1 MKSVKKRGKVLTGTK
16 RGSIK
21 TKIVAI
27 TLAMVIFALVV
38 SNIIS
43 ASISTKAGQVTVES
57 EMKSTAHSIAA
68 QVSEYVN
75 KAYGITQTAA
85 STSDIQSADMAVQQ
99 ALVNKVAKDNPF
111 FILVYNQNANGD
123 QTARDNGDLGNRA
136 DRWWFIKAMQDKTA
150 FVSKSYFSLSG
161 NVAVTSI
168 VCPVF
173 DAANNIS
180 YVFATDLSLEKLQ
193 EIVNAYNTET
203 RYSIIIDGEGN
214 VIAHPNSESVS
225 KMHNYLKGTYVEG
238 EAEQQLTLPP
248 ELTEISTQA
257 LSGES
262 GVREFSDENGV
273 PCIYSYEP
281 IQLPGES
288 DPWAVITV
296 EQHAAAFAT
305 TTNMIKT
312 NIAFMVGTIV
322 VAIFLVLAFA
332 SRLTNPLK
340 KLTHAATQIGS
351 GDLDVALEVRSKD
364 EIGEVADALRQTVD
378 QLKKYM
384 GYINEVT
391 SVMQAVAHGNLAFEL
406 QQDYAGQFAP
416 IKVAMNDLATAL
428 SQTMLSIK
436 QASGEVATGSD
447 QVASGAQ
454 ALSQGAAEQASSVEE
469 LSAAIMQISSQIEAN
484 AKTAEHANQLA
495 QDVGQGITDSNE
507 HMHDMI
513 TAMQEI
519 REKSNEI
526 GKIIKTIDDIAFQT
540 NILALNAAVE
550 AARAG
555 TAGKGFAV
563 VADEVRNLAQKSAE
577 AAKVTTSLIEG
588 TVQAVLNGTKI
599 ADETA
604 QSLVTVVESTRQ
616 VSSMVDE
623 ITVASRQQAEGA
635 NQISIGVEQ
644 ISAVVQTTSAT
655 AEESAA
661 TSEEL
666 SAQAEMLRSLVNQF
680 HLKQD

>member
-1 MKSVKKRGKVLTGTK
+1 MKKLQKKEKVLKNART
-16 RGSIK
+16 GSIK

-27 TLAMVIFALVV
+27 TLAMVVFSLVV

-43 ASISTKAGQVTVES
+43 ASISTKAGEVTVEA
-57 EMKSTAHSIAA
+57 EMKNTAHSISA
-68 QVSEYVN
+68 QVSEYIN
-75 KAYGITQTAA
+75 KAFSITQTIA
-85 STSDIQSADMAVQQ
+85 STSDIQSADVAVQQ
-99 ALVNKVAKDNPF
+99 ALVGKVAKDNPYF
-111 FILVYNQNANGD
+111 VLVYNQNANGD
-123 QTARDNGDLGNRA
+123 QTARDSGELGNRA
-136 DRWWFIKAMQDKTA
+136 DRWWFVKAMQDKTA
-150 FVSKSYFSLSG
+150 FVSKSYYSLAG
-161 NVAVTSI
+161 NIAVTSI
-168 VCPVF
+168 VFPVF

-180 YVFATDLSLEKLQ
+180 YVFATDLNLDKLQ

-214 VIAHPNSESVS
+214 VIAHPNAESVS
-225 KMHNYLKGTYVEG
+225 KMHNYLKGTYMEG
-238 EAEQQLTLPP
+238 ETEQQLTLPP
-248 ELTEISTQA
+248 ELTEISTEVLGGA
-257 LSGES
+257 S
-262 GVREFSDENGV
+262 GVREFDDENGV

-281 IQLPGES
+281 IQIPGAS
-288 DPWAVITV
+288 DQWGVITV
-296 EQHAAAFAT
+296 EQHAAAFAST
-305 TTNMIKT
+305 TSMIRS
-312 NIAFMVGTIV
+312 NIAFMLATIV
-322 VAIFLVLAFA
+322 VVIFLVLAFA

-340 KLTHAATQIGS
+340 KLTRAATQIGA
-351 GDLDVALEVRSKD
+351 GDLDVALDVKSKD
-364 EIGEVADALRQTVD
+364 EIGDVADALRQTVD

-384 GYINEVT
+384 DYIREVT
-391 SVMQAVAHGNLAFEL
+391 SVMQAVAQGNLTFEL

-416 IKVAMNDLATAL
+416 IKAAMNDLATAL

-436 QASGEVATGSD
+436 QASGEVAAGSD

-469 LSAAIMQISSQIEAN
+469 LSAAILEISSQIEAN
-484 AKTAEHANQLA
+484 AKTAEQANLLA
-495 QDVGQGITDSNE
+495 QGVGQGITDSNE

-577 AAKVTTSLIEG
+577 AAKVTTALIEG
-588 TVQAVLNGTKI
+588 TVQAVQNGTKI

-616 VSSMVDE
+616 VSGMVDE

-680 HLKQD
+680 RLKED